1 MSFVKKKIWYTCE
14 EDHKSFPISEDL
26 LLQYRINTPK
36 DISKEGKI
44 LIENYL
50 GGVHTRWI
58 CRPFNPET
66 DKKPEPNYYV
76 PLNRTI
82 SNRIKAKIDQMTE
95 EERQKNNCFACC
107 TEGEAADDFLEYV
120 KEQEEYFAK
129 EKYMSCYTPRSTY
142 DKKDYNLEERIY
154 ACALGVREA
163 CDRDHV
169 TLPMCG
175 TPAFNELEEIIK
187 DYDPRY
193 LHPKTDDDRYSK
205 LYRDAKKEAI
215 AKGKD
220 PQKIDVIQEYQK
232 DRKPETSLS
241 PEMISRFDRM
251 SDSTLA
257 MWCNFS
263 KNWAW
268 VVPCLF
274 LCLFVNKGLISA
286 IVLIVLMIAGE
297 VYSSM
302 VNEYV
307 SVIIPWYK
315 KSGQMMEKRI
325 LKK

>member
-1 MSFVKKKIWYTCE
+1 MGFYKKKVWYTCE
-14 EDHKSFPISEDL
+14 EDHKSFPIREDTL
-26 LLQYRINTPK
+26 REYKIRTPMN
-36 DISKEGKI
+36 ISKEGKI

-50 GGVHTRWI
+50 GGVHTRRI

-95 EERQKNNCFACC
+95 EERQKYNCFACC
-107 TEGEAADDFLEYV
+107 TEGEAADDFIKYV
-120 KEQEEYFAK
+120 KEYEEFFAENK
-129 EKYMSCYTPRSTY
+129 FMSCYTPRLSY
-142 DKKDYNLEERIY
+142 DKKDYNLEERMY
-154 ACALGVREA
+154 ACALGLRNA
-163 CDRDHV
+163 CDRDYV
-169 TLPMCG
+169 TSAMYG
-175 TPAFNELEEIIK
+175 TVGFRELEEIIR

-193 LHPKTDDDRYSK
+193 LHPRSNSDRYDK

-241 PEMISRFDRM
+241 PEMIRKFDRM

-268 VVPCLF
+268 AVPCLF

-297 VYSSM
+297 IYSSM
-302 VNEYV
+302 VKEYV

-325 LKK
+325 LK